1 MGRQGAGS
9 LTTVRFTD
17 GPLDGEVRNVE
28 YIGEH
33 PGRWLDFPATRRNPI
48 PCNAA
53 DPAQCTAPHSYRMV
67 RYEMVAPN
75 LAIYAGGGKHLAD
88 AG

>member
-1 MGRQGAGS
+1 M
-9 LTTVRFTD
+9 TTVRFTD
-17 GPLDGEVRNVE
+17 GPLDGRARNVE
-28 YIGEH
+28 YIG
-33 PGRWLDFPATRRNPI
+33 RWLDFPVTRHNRI

-53 DPAQCTAPHSYRMV
+53 DPAQCTAPHQYRIV
-67 RYEMVAPN
+67 RYEMIAPN